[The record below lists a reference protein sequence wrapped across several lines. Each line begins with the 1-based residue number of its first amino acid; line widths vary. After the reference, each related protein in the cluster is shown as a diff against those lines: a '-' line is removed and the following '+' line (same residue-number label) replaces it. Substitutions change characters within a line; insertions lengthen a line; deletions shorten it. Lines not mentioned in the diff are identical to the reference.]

1 LSKVYFFSRYGS
13 YAASY
18 RLRFESVAQK
28 INLPDYDIVVSPLF
42 KSDYLSFS
50 GFVYK
55 PFLFVYFLLSYIKRI
70 FLLLKLSVNDI
81 AFIQYELFP
90 FVPPF
95 FESYLNKKGVKL
107 IFDFD
112 DAFFHSYDDF
122 KGNFYFNA
130 LRKKY
135 AYTIGIADH
144 VITGSPYL
152 SSFALRLTSAVTEIP
167 TCVATLTDTAV
178 SETVQDNLFTIGW
191 IGSSSTSK
199 YIDLIE
205 KPLNEFLRAYSSRLI
220 LIGYSGAAFQ
230 NQHNVQLIDWSENNE
245 HLYLPKINVGIMP
258 LTDDKWSR
266 GKCGFKL
273 IQYMS
278 YGKPTISTPLEAN
291 KKIDDSSGNLFAI
304 SETEWFDALLS
315 VYQNADV
322 YRLVGSININRVAQ
336 NYLLDV
342 VVPKYESIFKNCL
355 NVQN

>member
-1 LSKVYFFSRYGS
+1 M
-13 YAASY
+13 
-18 RLRFESVAQK
+18 
-28 INLPDYDIVVSPLF
+28 
-42 KSDYLSFS
+42 SF
-50 GFVYK
+50 
-55 PFLFVYFLLSYIKRI
+55 
-70 FLLLKLSVNDI
+70 NDI

-90 FVPPF
+90 FVPAF
-95 FESYLNKKGVKL
+95 FESYLKKKGVKL

-122 KGNFYFNA
+122 KGNMYFNA

-135 AYTIGIADH
+135 ASIIGIADH

-152 SSFALRLTSAVTEIP
+152 SSFALTLSSAVTEIP
-167 TCVATLTDTAV
+167 TCVATVNDTVV
-178 SETVQDNLFTIGW
+178 SETGSDHLFTVGW

-205 KPLNEFLRAYSSRLI
+205 KPLKEFLRNYSSKLI
-220 LIGYSGAAFQ
+220 LIGYSGVAFQ
-230 NQHNVQLIDWSENNE
+230 NQHKVQLIDWSDNNE
-245 HLYLPKINVGIMP
+245 HLFLPKIDVGIMP

-291 KKIDDSSGNLFAI
+291 KKIDGSSGNLFAS
-304 SETEWFDALLS
+304 SELEWFEALSS
-315 VYQNADV
+315 VYQNTDN
-322 YRLVGSININRVAQ
+322 YRLIGTININRVAQ
-336 NYLLDV
+336 TYLLDV
-342 VVPKYESIFKNCL
+342 VIPKYESIFKNCL